1 MPNAWL
7 DHVKKVKSSMPEGTL
22 FKEVLKE
29 AKKTWNKGTDAV
41 KSAAKRAKKTF
52 KSVVSK
58 GGAKKSKRKTSKK
71 SKRKSS
77 KKSKRRGRKSRRG
90 RK

>member
-7 DHVKKVKSSMPEGTL
+7 DHVKKVRSSMPEGTL

-29 AKKTWNKGTDAV
+29 AKKTWDKGTGAV
-41 KSAAKRAKKTF
+41 KSAAKSAKKTF

-58 GGAKKSKRKTSKK
+58 RGAKKSKRKTSKK

-77 KKSKRRGRKSRRG
+77 KKSKRGGSKPPCGRR
-90 RK
+90 